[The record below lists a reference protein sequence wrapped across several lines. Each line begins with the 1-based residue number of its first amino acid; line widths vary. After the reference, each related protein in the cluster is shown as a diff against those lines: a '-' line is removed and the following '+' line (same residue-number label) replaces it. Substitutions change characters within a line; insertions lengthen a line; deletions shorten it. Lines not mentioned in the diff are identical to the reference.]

1 MDAKRTDE
9 GYVVKLSRS
18 VLRQNLGEAMFYDL
32 CPQSCERPNLS
43 SVIGH
48 DIVVPDICL
57 DQVKVAPKLRR
68 DIIKSGETLRGLD
81 IVYVTGTMEGGVYHL
96 DCL

>member
-9 GYVVKLSRS
+9 GYVAKLSCS
-18 VLRQNLGEAMFYDL
+18 VLRQNLGEAIFYDL

-43 SVIGH
+43 SVISH

-57 DQVKVAPKLRR
+57 NEIKVAPKIGR
-68 DIIKSGETLRGLD
+68 DILEAGEALRGLD
-81 IVYVTGTMEGGVYHL
+81 IVHVSGTMEGCVYHL

>member
-18 VLRQNLGEAMFYDL
+18 VLRQNLGEAIFYDL

-43 SVIGH
+43 SVISH

-57 DQVKVAPKLRR
+57 NEIKVAPKLRR

>member
-18 VLRQNLGEAMFYDL
+18 VLRQNLGEAIFYDL

-43 SVIGH
+43 SVISH
-48 DIVVPDICL
+48 DIVVPDVCL
-57 DQVKVAPKLRR
+57 NEIKVAPKIGR
-68 DIIKSGETLRGLD
+68 DILEAGEALRGLD
-81 IVYVTGTMEGGVYHL
+81 VVHVTGTMEGGVYHFDRL
-96 DCL
+96 

>member
-18 VLRQNLGEAMFYDL
+18 VLRQNLGEAIFYDL
-32 CPQSCERPNLS
+32 CSQSRERPNFS
-43 SVIGH
+43 AIIGH

-57 DQVKVAPKLRR
+57 DQVKVAPKIRR
-68 DIIKSGETLRGLD
+68 DILEAGEAFRGLD